1 LLKGLRTRLHEDAT
15 IKFEKQL
22 LAHTENQTWNCN
34 ASEKKKREREILD
47 SASMHAIDILNAVA
61 RVKRLCSNPIAND
74 ADRER
79 LSRFSYRH
87 LIESPIVA
95 SHVDYVATETKEPVV
110 TLASSVAD
118 LWEKRHPN
126 VEVPITA
133 LGFVKTGGKKHT
145 LPDGSKLSTNNNS
158 GQGKDK
164 FIGTFKSALLDKHH
178 CIRYFIKK

>member
-1 LLKGLRTRLHEDAT
+1 MKTCTCSKEDS
-15 IKFEKQL
+15 IE
-22 LAHTENQTWNCN
+22 
-34 ASEKKKREREILD
+34 REREILD

-61 RVKRLCSNPIAND
+61 RVKRLRSNPIASD

-87 LIESPIVA
+87 LIDSPIVA
-95 SHVDYVATETKEPVV
+95 SHVDYVATETNEPVV

-118 LWEKRHPN
+118 LWEKRHPD
-126 VEVPITA
+126 VEVPITE

-145 LPDGSKLSTNNNS
+145 LPDGSKLPKNNS

-178 CIRYFIKK
+178 CIRYFTKK